1 MRFRHLWPVST
12 AILVRRDRYG
22 FAFCRD
28 RLPRRS
34 ANTGIASPQPDLDR
48 VGTAPLVLK
57 GERFSCVIC
66 LSGWI
71 SSSLFHVALDFHARP
86 HPHLTAY
93 PIGTVI
99 LCLLFAIA
107 FLCALYVLCVNPSRR
122 PRFPQP
128 LLFEQIPTR
137 VLWPA
142 GIASEKI
149 LMRGLL
155 RCGWSSPGV
164 TTGRAPSRGWARGM
178 ESVEAAADLGNL
190 SEELREAGAP
200 GSARANP
207 VALEVR
213 VNATGAR
220 PSQGTE
226 KRELFTEDTQ
236 TAVVFPDGAV
246 IALTAAVM
254 PGQLVFLTNK
264 QNNREVVCQVIRK
277 RNNRPTSCYVELQ
290 FTEPQTDFWG
300 VTFPEQPQQTPPET
314 PANPLEP
321 LQVDAVS
328 AEPTEEPAAEPVAAP
343 KTEEVDS
350 LRQEVEALREQL
362 KALTESKKRE
372 EEEAAA
378 KAAEAVRKAQ
388 EEGPKPSR
396 RRQKSPGRSG
406 RSHRGLSSQARRRRR
421 KTFVDP
427 YDLPAAPVTTEPSVA
442 ALPKLPVPQPSP
454 PSQPLQA
461 PPPTKPL
468 SPPENSV
475 HSAERDAF
483 EDLLPKPELDFSNA
497 PIPGEDDRYNIYKP
511 LRKKVGLRDIILT
524 IAATLLLAG
533 GIGFAWYKDKLPMA
547 RRNPSAP
554 AATAKT
560 LSAPKPKPATPP
572 TVPAAL
578 ATASAPSATPSTT
591 PANPPAAQPTD
602 AKPAETIAVPA
613 EESPKSVAR
622 NEPATEAPVATKKT
636 ATATRHPRRKNAKHS
651 CRRHPPRHRRTQWRQ
666 TPQSS
671 RQN

>member
-1 MRFRHLWPVST
+1 M
-12 AILVRRDRYG
+12 
-22 FAFCRD
+22 
-28 RLPRRS
+28 
-34 ANTGIASPQPDLDR
+34 
-48 VGTAPLVLK
+48 
-57 GERFSCVIC
+57 
-66 LSGWI
+66 
-71 SSSLFHVALDFHARP
+71 
-86 HPHLTAY
+86 
-93 PIGTVI
+93 
-99 LCLLFAIA
+99 
-107 FLCALYVLCVNPSRR
+107 
-122 PRFPQP
+122 
-128 LLFEQIPTR
+128 
-137 VLWPA
+137 
-142 GIASEKI
+142 
-149 LMRGLL
+149 
-155 RCGWSSPGV
+155 
-164 TTGRAPSRGWARGM
+164 
-178 ESVEAAADLGNL
+178 EAAADLGNL

-246 IALTAAVM
+246 IALTAAVI

-300 VTFPEQPQQTPPET
+300 VTFPEQPQQTPQET

-362 KALTESKKRE
+362 KALTESKKKE

-378 KAAEAVRKAQ
+378 KAAEAVKKAEEEAASQAAAVRKAQ
-388 EEGPKPSR
+388 EEADAAIAALAAKRDAAAAKPSLIR
-396 RRQKSPGRSG
+396 M
-406 RSHRGLSSQARRRRR
+406 
-421 KTFVDP
+421 T
-427 YDLPAAPVTTEPSVA
+427 LPAAPVATDPSLA

-454 PSQPLQA
+454 QFQPLQA

-468 SPPENSV
+468 SPPESSV

-547 RRNPSAP
+547 RRNAQAP
-554 AATAKT
+554 AATAK
-560 LSAPKPKPATPP
+560 SASAPKPATPP
-572 TVPAAL
+572 SAQAKAL
-578 ATASAPSATPSTT
+578 APSATPSV
-591 PANPPAAQPTD
+591 ASNPPATQPTD
-602 AKPAETIAVPA
+602 AKAAEATAAPA
-613 EESPKSVAR
+613 EESAKSLAG
-622 NEPATEAPVATKKT
+622 NESATEAPVATKKT
-636 ATATRHPRRKNAKHS
+636 AAAAPTTSAKKRKTQLPPTPAAPPPDPVAPDAPVLAPKLTHAAKPVYPPDAMRNFITGDVRISAEVGADGHVGKVTVISGPAALRAAAIEAMKQYEYEPATKGGKPIPSQVTTTIKFWFD
-651 CRRHPPRHRRTQWRQ
+651 P
-666 TPQSS
+666 
-671 RQN
+671 

>member
-1 MRFRHLWPVST
+1 M
-12 AILVRRDRYG
+12 
-22 FAFCRD
+22 
-28 RLPRRS
+28 
-34 ANTGIASPQPDLDR
+34 
-48 VGTAPLVLK
+48 
-57 GERFSCVIC
+57 
-66 LSGWI
+66 
-71 SSSLFHVALDFHARP
+71 
-86 HPHLTAY
+86 
-93 PIGTVI
+93 
-99 LCLLFAIA
+99 
-107 FLCALYVLCVNPSRR
+107 
-122 PRFPQP
+122 
-128 LLFEQIPTR
+128 
-137 VLWPA
+137 
-142 GIASEKI
+142 
-149 LMRGLL
+149 
-155 RCGWSSPGV
+155 
-164 TTGRAPSRGWARGM
+164 
-178 ESVEAAADLGNL
+178 EAAADLGNL

-246 IALTAAVM
+246 IALTAAVI

-300 VTFPEQPQQTPPET
+300 VTFPEQPQQTPQET

-362 KALTESKKRE
+362 KALTESKKKE

-378 KAAEAVRKAQ
+378 KAAEAVKKAEEEAASQAAAVRKAQ
-388 EEGPKPSR
+388 EEADAAIAALAAKRDAAAAKPSLIR
-396 RRQKSPGRSG
+396 M
-406 RSHRGLSSQARRRRR
+406 
-421 KTFVDP
+421 T
-427 YDLPAAPVTTEPSVA
+427 LPAAPVATDPSLA

-454 PSQPLQA
+454 QFQPLQA

-468 SPPENSV
+468 SPPESSV

-547 RRNPSAP
+547 RRHAHAP
-554 AATAKT
+554 AATAK
-560 LSAPKPKPATPP
+560 SASAPKPATPSS
-572 TVPAAL
+572 AQAKAL
-578 ATASAPSATPSTT
+578 APSATPS
-591 PANPPAAQPTD
+591 AASNPPATQPTD
-602 AKPAETIAVPA
+602 AKAAEATAAPA
-613 EESPKSVAR
+613 EESAKSLTG
-622 NEPATEAPVATKKT
+622 NESATEAPVATKKT
-636 ATATRHPRRKNAKHS
+636 AAAAPTTSAKKRKAQLPPTPAAPPPDPVAPDAPVLAPKLTHAAKPVYPPDAMRNFITGDVRISAEVGADGHVGKVTVISGPAALRAAAIEAMKQYEYEPATKGGKPIPSQVTATIKFWFDP
-651 CRRHPPRHRRTQWRQ
+651 
-666 TPQSS
+666 
-671 RQN
+671 

>member
-1 MRFRHLWPVST
+1 
-12 AILVRRDRYG
+12 
-22 FAFCRD
+22 
-28 RLPRRS
+28 
-34 ANTGIASPQPDLDR
+34 
-48 VGTAPLVLK
+48 
-57 GERFSCVIC
+57 
-66 LSGWI
+66 
-71 SSSLFHVALDFHARP
+71 
-86 HPHLTAY
+86 
-93 PIGTVI
+93 
-99 LCLLFAIA
+99 
-107 FLCALYVLCVNPSRR
+107 
-122 PRFPQP
+122 
-128 LLFEQIPTR
+128 
-137 VLWPA
+137 
-142 GIASEKI
+142 
-149 LMRGLL
+149 
-155 RCGWSSPGV
+155 
-164 TTGRAPSRGWARGM
+164 M

-246 IALTAAVM
+246 IALTAAVI

-300 VTFPEQPQQTPPET
+300 VTFPEQPQQTPQET

-362 KALTESKKRE
+362 KALTESKKKE

-378 KAAEAVRKAQ
+378 KAAEAVKKAEEEAASQAAAVRKAQ
-388 EEGPKPSR
+388 EEADAAIAALAAKRDAAAAKPSLIR
-396 RRQKSPGRSG
+396 M
-406 RSHRGLSSQARRRRR
+406 
-421 KTFVDP
+421 T
-427 YDLPAAPVTTEPSVA
+427 LPAAPVATDPSLA

-454 PSQPLQA
+454 QCQPLQA

-468 SPPENSV
+468 SPPESSV

-547 RRNPSAP
+547 RRNAQAP
-554 AATAKT
+554 AATAK
-560 LSAPKPKPATPP
+560 SASAPKPATPP
-572 TVPAAL
+572 SAQAKAL
-578 ATASAPSATPSTT
+578 APSATPSV
-591 PANPPAAQPTD
+591 ASNPPATQPTD
-602 AKPAETIAVPA
+602 AKAAEATAAPA
-613 EESPKSVAR
+613 EESAKSLAG
-622 NEPATEAPVATKKT
+622 NESATEAPVATKKT
-636 ATATRHPRRKNAKHS
+636 AAAAPTTSAKKRKTQLPPTPAVPPPDPVAPDAPVLAPKLTHAAKPVYPPDAMRNFITGDVRISAEVGADGHVGKVTVISGPAALRAAAIEAMKQYEYEPATKGGKPIPSQVTTTIKFWFD
-651 CRRHPPRHRRTQWRQ
+651 P
-666 TPQSS
+666 
-671 RQN
+671 

>member
-1 MRFRHLWPVST
+1 M
-12 AILVRRDRYG
+12 
-22 FAFCRD
+22 
-28 RLPRRS
+28 
-34 ANTGIASPQPDLDR
+34 
-48 VGTAPLVLK
+48 
-57 GERFSCVIC
+57 
-66 LSGWI
+66 
-71 SSSLFHVALDFHARP
+71 
-86 HPHLTAY
+86 
-93 PIGTVI
+93 
-99 LCLLFAIA
+99 
-107 FLCALYVLCVNPSRR
+107 
-122 PRFPQP
+122 
-128 LLFEQIPTR
+128 
-137 VLWPA
+137 
-142 GIASEKI
+142 
-149 LMRGLL
+149 
-155 RCGWSSPGV
+155 
-164 TTGRAPSRGWARGM
+164 
-178 ESVEAAADLGNL
+178 EAAADLGNL

-226 KRELFTEDTQ
+226 KRELFSEDTQ

-246 IALTAAVM
+246 IALIAAVV

-290 FTEPQTDFWG
+290 FTEPQSDFWG
-300 VTFPEQPQQTPPET
+300 VTFPEQPQQAPQET
-314 PANPLEP
+314 PANSLEP

-378 KAAEAVRKAQ
+378 KAAEAVRKAEEEAAAQAAAIRKAQ
-388 EEGPKPSR
+388 EEADAAIAALAAKRDAAAAKPSLIR
-396 RRQKSPGRSG
+396 M
-406 RSHRGLSSQARRRRR
+406 
-421 KTFVDP
+421 T
-427 YDLPAAPVTTEPSVA
+427 LPAAPVTADPSA
-442 ALPKLPVPQPSP
+442 ASQPKLPIPQPSLP
-454 PSQPLQA
+454 FQPLQA

-468 SPPENSV
+468 TPPESSV

-483 EDLLPKPELDFSNA
+483 EDLLPEPELDFSNA

-547 RRNPSAP
+547 RRNPPAP
-554 AATAKT
+554 AASAKT
-560 LSAPKPKPATPP
+560 VPAPKPATPS
-572 TVPAAL
+572 TAPAKAL
-578 ATASAPSATPSTT
+578 APSVTRSAPAPSATPST
-591 PANPPAAQPTD
+591 PPAVQPADT
-602 AKPAETIAVPA
+602 KPADAVAAPA

-622 NEPATEAPVATKKT
+622 NETATEAPVETKKT
-636 ATATRHPRRKNAKHS
+636 ATATSPPSAKKRKPQLPPTPAAPPPDPVAPDAPVLAPKLTYAAKPVY
-651 CRRHPPRHRRTQWRQ
+651 PPDAMRNFITGDVRITAEVGANGHVGKVTVISGPPALRAAAIEAMQRYEYEPATKGGKPIPSQVTATIKFWFD
-666 TPQSS
+666 P
-671 RQN
+671 

>member
-1 MRFRHLWPVST
+1 
-12 AILVRRDRYG
+12 
-22 FAFCRD
+22 
-28 RLPRRS
+28 
-34 ANTGIASPQPDLDR
+34 
-48 VGTAPLVLK
+48 
-57 GERFSCVIC
+57 
-66 LSGWI
+66 
-71 SSSLFHVALDFHARP
+71 
-86 HPHLTAY
+86 
-93 PIGTVI
+93 
-99 LCLLFAIA
+99 
-107 FLCALYVLCVNPSRR
+107 
-122 PRFPQP
+122 
-128 LLFEQIPTR
+128 
-137 VLWPA
+137 
-142 GIASEKI
+142 
-149 LMRGLL
+149 
-155 RCGWSSPGV
+155 
-164 TTGRAPSRGWARGM
+164 M

-220 PSQGTE
+220 PSQGAE
-226 KRELFTEDTQ
+226 KRELFSEDTQ

-246 IALTAAVM
+246 IDLIAAVV

-290 FTEPQTDFWG
+290 FTEPQSDFWG
-300 VTFPEQPQQTPPET
+300 VAFPQQPQKTLPET
-314 PANPLEP
+314 PASPLES
-321 LQVDAVS
+321 LHNDVVS
-328 AEPTEEPAAEPVAAP
+328 AEPTEEPAADPVAAP

-388 EEGPKPSR
+388 EEADAAIAALAAKRDAAAKPSLIR
-396 RRQKSPGRSG
+396 MN
-406 RSHRGLSSQARRRRR
+406 
-421 KTFVDP
+421 
-427 YDLPAAPVTTEPSVA
+427 LPAASVATEPSVA
-442 ALPKLPVPQPSP
+442 PPPKLPVPQPSP
-454 PSQPLQA
+454 PFQLLQA
-461 PPPTKPL
+461 PLPTKPL
-468 SPPENSV
+468 TPPDSSV

-560 LSAPKPKPATPP
+560 ASAPKPKPATPP
-572 TVPAAL
+572 TAPAAL

-591 PANPPAAQPTD
+591 PATPPAAQPADTVPAD
-602 AKPAETIAVPA
+602 AVAAPA
-613 EESPKSVAR
+613 EESAKGLAGTESATEARVASKKSATATPSAPARKHKAQLPPTPAAPAPEPVAPDAPVLAPKLTYAAKPVYPPNAMR
-622 NEPATEAPVATKKT
+622 NFITGDVRIAAEVGADGHVGKVTVISGPAALRAAAIEAMKQYEYEPATKGGRPIPSQVT
-636 ATATRHPRRKNAKHS
+636 ATIKFWFDP
-651 CRRHPPRHRRTQWRQ
+651 
-666 TPQSS
+666 
-671 RQN
+671 